1 MPRADRRRQ
10 ALLAAATLIA
20 STALSLAAAE
30 LVLDAWLDHQRQ
42 QAKAELDYDATH
54 RSVLGPGGRGIPGFS
69 GRVRDGLGGTVPWT
83 NEAHGFRNEHDA
95 TPAPAP
101 GVLRVLSLGDSFTAG
116 YRVGQEDT
124 YSRRLEAWAS
134 ERFGPTEVLVA
145 NIESPPRGVEW
156 LERWGWGW
164 APDLVLMGVTLG
176 NDVASS
182 WIALHP
188 GPITPAQVEAIE
200 LPRDAWRPRPASP
213 LRAWL
218 ADRRIVQLLRGGREA
233 IGTSYNDAPTPRL
246 FDGINGLGVF
256 LREPPPEMERAWERL
271 FAVLVRFGE
280 ECDARGIPCAVLV
293 FPQRFQIDARDWELA
308 VARYGLVPGAFDLRA
323 PDRRMAAFCARHAL
337 VCVDPTG
344 AMAAAHAQR
353 GEELYLPRGDMHWN
367 AAGHRAF
374 LEAAEPVLAER
385 IAAARAR
392 RGLGPAVPSAAAPR
406 SR

>member
-1 MPRADRRRQ
+1 M
-10 ALLAAATLIA
+10 LLV

-42 QAKAELDYDATH
+42 RAKALLDYDATH
-54 RSVLGPGGRGIPGFS
+54 RAALGPGGRGIPGFS
-69 GRVRDGLGGTVPWT
+69 GRVRDGLGGTVRWT

-95 TPAPAP
+95 APLPAP

-116 YRVGQEDT
+116 YRVGQDDT

-134 ERFGPTEVLVA
+134 ERLGPTEVLVA

-156 LERWGWGW
+156 LERWGWAW

-188 GPITPAQVEAIE
+188 GGVTPAEVEAFE
-200 LPRDAWRPRPASP
+200 LPAHAWKAREVSP

-218 ADRRIVQLLRGGREA
+218 DERRLVQVLRGGREA
-233 IGTSYNDAPTPRL
+233 IGTSYNDAATPRL
-246 FDGINGLGVF
+246 FDGINGLGIF
-256 LREPPPEMERAWERL
+256 LRAPPPEIEAAWDRL
-271 FAVLVRFGE
+271 FAVLARFQD
-280 ECDARGIPCAVLV
+280 ECLARGVACAALV

-308 VARYGLVPGAFDLRA
+308 VAHYGLVPEAFDLRA
-323 PDRRMAAFCARHAL
+323 PNRRIAAFCAERAL
-337 VCVDPTG
+337 ACIDPTEG
-344 AMAAAHAQR
+344 MAAWHAGS

-367 AAGHRAF
+367 AAGHRVF
-374 LEAAEPVLAER
+374 LEVAGPALAER
-385 IAAARAR
+385 IAAARAAR
-392 RGLGPAVPSAAAPR
+392 ARVIRPASRPPR
-406 SR
+406 SPI